1 MSIALVHDFHSQTG
15 TVENVCPGVQN
26 TTLTINNGLIEV
38 ESVEVECHG
47 ADAEGG
53 KPDSHD
59 WPRSEEEMQTSRIVK
74 RCILENQTT
83 EVTVCG
89 NNVVGLFF
97 LTELV
102 TIVLGLSFRGFTD
115 QRRSNETSMHSREQR
130 STEYPSNTEHVERMH
145 KDIVF
150 CLEYKHIVKSTRDT
164 KRHSIRERYLDRKDR
179 RGIQQKQQRQVR
191 CKQRRSKDAYPNDK
205 KVPTHD
211 PYMHRCQ

>member
-164 KRHSIRERYLDRKDR
+164 KRHSIGETTLTERIDEEYSRSSSDRCAIR
-179 RGIQQKQQRQVR
+179 
-191 CKQRRSKDAYPNDK
+191 QRRSKDAYPNDK

-211 PYMHRCQ
+211 PYMHRCR

>member
-1 MSIALVHDFHSQTG
+1 MKVIQFVSTDSRCLECYRSRLSSSKVKWEVVSITLVHNFHTQTS

-53 KPDSHD
+53 KLDSHD

-74 RCILENQTT
+74 RCILEDQTT

-89 NNVVGLFF
+89 NDVVGLFF

-102 TIVLGLSFRGFTD
+102 SIVLGLSLSGFTN
-115 QRRSNETSMHSREQR
+115 Q
-130 STEYPSNTEHVERMH
+130 
-145 KDIVF
+145 
-150 CLEYKHIVKSTRDT
+150 
-164 KRHSIRERYLDRKDR
+164 
-179 RGIQQKQQRQVR
+179 
-191 CKQRRSKDAYPNDK
+191 
-205 KVPTHD
+205 
-211 PYMHRCQ
+211 